1 MARAEMSTP
10 PLKRAKLAPALL
22 YRYNGVVGAPTG
34 RSRDESFQPPVEKI
48 RL

>member
-10 PLKRAKLAPALL
+10 PLKLAKLAPALL
-22 YRYNGVVGAPTG
+22 YHYNGVVGAPSG
-34 RSRDESFQPPVEKI
+34 RSRDESSQPEVEKI